1 MKGIIVVKVDRC
13 LGCKSCEIACA
24 VERSQSK
31 ILTDAIHE
39 HPSPAV
45 GIWVEKGNTF
55 VTPLQCRQCE
65 EAPCLTVCPTHAL
78 HRDDRQSPVLID
90 GGLCVGCQLCVLAC
104 PFGVI
109 RMDDDLHAII
119 KCDQC
124 SQRVSDG
131 EAPACVAS
139 CQTGALEFKRIE
151 DVLQEKKEAYLL
163 MIERSAETREL

>member
-1 MKGIIVVKVDRC
+1 
-13 LGCKSCEIACA
+13 
-24 VERSQSK
+24 
-31 ILTDAIHE
+31 
-39 HPSPAV
+39 
-45 GIWVEKGNTF
+45 
-55 VTPLQCRQCE
+55 
-65 EAPCLTVCPTHAL
+65 
-78 HRDDRQSPVLID
+78 
-90 GGLCVGCQLCVLAC
+90 
-104 PFGVI
+104 
-109 RMDDDLHAII
+109 MDDDLHAII

>member
-24 VERSQSK
+24 VERSRSK
-31 ILTDAIHE
+31 VLSEAIHE
-39 HPSPAV
+39 HPAPPK

-65 EAPCLTVCPTHAL
+65 DAPCAAACISGAL
-78 HRDDRQSPVLID
+78 FRDDRQSPVLID

-131 EAPACVAS
+131 ETPACVAS
-139 CQTGALEFKRIE
+139 CLTGALEFKRIE

-163 MIERSAETREL
+163 TIERSAETREL